1 MEYYLLA
8 WRNCSDFSGCSNRT
22 EFWMFMLYHLVFTL
36 IFIVIDVMTQSYF
49 DAWYGVASLMP
60 LVALIVRR
68 LHDIQRSGWWCLLFI
83 VPLFGPLL
91 LLYWLALESVS
102 NNVIKEAV

>member
-36 IFIVIDVMTQSYF
+36 IFIVIDVMIQSYF

>member
-1 MEYYLLA
+1 
-8 WRNCSDFSGCSNRT
+8 
-22 EFWMFMLYHLVFTL
+22 MFVLYHLIFTL
-36 IFIVIDVMTQSYF
+36 IFIVIDVMMQSSF
-49 DAWYGVASLMP
+49 DAWYGVVSLMP
-60 LVALIVRR
+60 LVALVVRR
-68 LHDIQRSGWWCLLFI
+68 LHDIQRSGWWCLVFI